1 MEDINNKT
9 DRRMWLGGAFIVL
22 GFLFFLNSLDIL
34 DFSISRIIF
43 SWPFFFLVI
52 GVFIILNT
60 NKKLLGGILSGL
72 GAIFLIPKI
81 FPSVDYNGT
90 IVLAIIFIALG
101 LYIILNRREKEKIAF
116 DQERKNYIDDVAI
129 FGGGN
134 KVITSDNFKGGNI
147 TAVFGGS
154 EINLKGCKLAEG
166 TNVIDV
172 LCVFGG
178 TTLIVPQDWNIV
190 LNITP
195 IFGGFSNKLIKDP
208 NAIADQ
214 NKTLIIKGLVV
225 FGGGEIKSYL

>member
-1 MEDINNKT
+1 MVDIKNKT
-9 DRRMWLGGAFIVL
+9 DRRTWLGGAFIFL

-52 GVFIILNT
+52 GVFITLNT

-101 LYIILNRREKEKIAF
+101 LYIILNHREKERIDF
-116 DQERKNYIDDVAI
+116 DQQRKDYIDDVAI

-134 KVITSDNFKGGNI
+134 KIITSENFKGGNI

-154 EINLKGCKLAEG
+154 EINLRGCKLAEG
-166 TNVIDV
+166 TNIIDI

-178 TTLIVPQDWNIV
+178 TTLIVPQDWNII

-208 NAIADQ
+208 TSTPDQ
-214 NKTLIIKGLVV
+214 NKILIIKGLVV

>member
-1 MEDINNKT
+1 NKT
-9 DRRMWLGGAFIVL
+9 DKRRWLGGAFIFL
-22 GFLFFLNSLDIL
+22 GFLFLLNSRNIL

-43 SWPFFFLVI
+43 SWPFFFLII
-52 GVFIILNT
+52 GVFIAINT

-72 GAIFLIPKI
+72 GVIFLIPKI
-81 FPSVDYNGT
+81 FPSIDYDGT
-90 IVLAIIFIALG
+90 IVFAILFIALG
-101 LYIILNRREKEKIAF
+101 LYIILNRREKGKVEF
-116 DQERKNYIDDVAI
+116 DQERKDYIDDVAI

-166 TNVIDV
+166 TNVIDI

-208 NAIADQ
+208 NASPDQ

-225 FGGGEIKSYL
+225 FGGGEIKSYF

>member
-1 MEDINNKT
+1 MEDLNNKF
-9 DRRMWLGGAFIVL
+9 DRRLWLGGAFIVL
-22 GFLFFLNSLDIL
+22 GFLFFLNSMDIL

-52 GVFIILNT
+52 GVFIIVNT
-60 NKKLLGGILSGL
+60 NKKLLGGILAGL
-72 GAIFLIPKI
+72 GAIFLIPRI
-81 FPSVDYNGT
+81 FPDVDYNGT
-90 IVLAIIFIALG
+90 IVFAILFIALG
-101 LYIILNRREKEKIAF
+101 LYIILNKKETEKIKF
-116 DQERKNYIDDVAI
+116 DQERKDYIDDVAI

-190 LNITP
+190 LNVTP

-208 NAIADQ
+208 TATPDL

>member
-1 MEDINNKT
+1 MEELNNKT
-9 DRRMWLGGAFIVL
+9 DKRMWLGGAFIFL
-22 GFLFFLNSLDIL
+22 GFLFLLNSLNIL

-43 SWPFFFLVI
+43 SWPFFFLII
-52 GVFIILNT
+52 GVFIAINT

-72 GAIFLIPKI
+72 GVIFLIPRI
-81 FPSVDYNGT
+81 FPSVNYDGT
-90 IVLAIIFIALG
+90 IVFAILFIALG
-101 LYIILNRREKEKIAF
+101 LYIILNRREKEKVEF
-116 DQERKNYIDDVAI
+116 DQERKDYIDDVAI

-178 TTLIVPQDWNIV
+178 TTIIVPQDWNIV

-195 IFGGFSNKLIKDP
+195 IFGGFSNKLIKDR
-208 NAIADQ
+208 NATPDQ

-225 FGGGEIKSYL
+225 FGGGEIKTYF

>member
-1 MEDINNKT
+1 MEEFNNKT
-9 DRRMWLGGAFIVL
+9 DRRMWLGGALIFL

-52 GVFIILNT
+52 GIFLTLNT

-72 GAIFLIPKI
+72 GTIFLIPKI
-81 FPSVDYNGT
+81 FPNVDYNGT
-90 IVLAIIFIALG
+90 IILAIIFIALG
-101 LYIILNRREKEKIAF
+101 LYIILNRKEKDKITL
-116 DQERKNYIDDVAI
+116 DQERKDFIDDVSI

-134 KVITSDNFKGGNI
+134 KIITSDNFKGGNI

-154 EINLKGCKLAEG
+154 EINLKGCKLSEG

-178 TTLIVPQDWNIV
+178 TTLIVPQDWNVI
-190 LNITP
+190 LNVTP

-208 NAIADQ
+208 NAVTDQ
-214 NKTLIIKGLVV
+214 NKILIIKGLVV

>member
-1 MEDINNKT
+1 MEDLGNKT
-9 DRRMWLGGAFIVL
+9 DKRMWLGGAFIFL
-22 GFLFFLNSLDIL
+22 GFLFFLSSMDIL

-43 SWPFFFLVI
+43 SWPFFFLII
-52 GVFIILNT
+52 GVFIAINT

-72 GAIFLIPKI
+72 GVIFLIPRI
-81 FPSVDYNGT
+81 FPSIDYDGT
-90 IVLAIIFIALG
+90 IVFAILFIALG
-101 LYIILNRREKEKIAF
+101 LYIILNRHEKEKVGF
-116 DQERKNYIDDVAI
+116 DQERKDYLDDVAI

-134 KVITSDNFKGGNI
+134 KVITSDKFKGGNI

-178 TTLIVPQDWNIV
+178 TTLIVPQDWDIV

-208 NAIADQ
+208 NATPDQ

-225 FGGGEIKSYL
+225 FGGGEIKSYF

>member
-1 MEDINNKT
+1 MEDINNKF

-52 GVFIILNT
+52 GVFITLNT

-72 GAIFLIPKI
+72 GAIFLIPHI
-81 FPSVDYNGT
+81 FPDVHYNGT
-90 IVLAIIFIALG
+90 IVFAIIFIALG
-101 LYIILNRREKEKIAF
+101 LYIILNKKETERIKF
-116 DQERKNYIDDVAI
+116 DQERKDYLEDVSI
-129 FGGGN
+129 FGGGS
-134 KVITSDNFKGGNI
+134 KFITSDNFKGGNI

-178 TTLIVPQDWNIV
+178 TTLIVPQDWNII
-190 LNITP
+190 LNVTP

-208 NAIADQ
+208 TATPDL

>member
-43 SWPFFFLVI
+43 SWPFFFLII
-52 GVFIILNT
+52 GVFITLNT

-116 DQERKNYIDDVAI
+116 DQERKDYIDDVAI

-208 NAIADQ
+208 NAVADQ
-214 NKTLIIKGLVV
+214 DKTLIIKGLVV

>member
-1 MEDINNKT
+1 MEDINNKF

-22 GFLFFLNSLDIL
+22 GFLFLLNSLDIL

-52 GVFIILNT
+52 GVFITLNT

-72 GAIFLIPKI
+72 GAIFIIPHI
-81 FPSVDYNGT
+81 FPDVHYNGT
-90 IVLAIIFIALG
+90 IVFAIIFIALG
-101 LYIILNRREKEKIAF
+101 LYIILNKKETEKIKF
-116 DQERKNYIDDVAI
+116 DQERKDYLEDVSI
-129 FGGGN
+129 FGGGS
-134 KVITSDNFKGGNI
+134 KFITSDNFKGGNI

-178 TTLIVPQDWNIV
+178 TTLIVPQDWNII
-190 LNITP
+190 LNVTP

-208 NAIADQ
+208 TATPDL